1 MSQEDCYMF
10 GHHQPAQATVLYVQ
24 DVTGILEDEH
34 HVKMEFV
41 LEVHPPDG
49 QAFRAQTTHH
59 FLRWRPY
66 PQVGDVVNVKY
77 HPTSRAVALELKD
90 DIRYGEKGLKH
101 RQHAQRQAAQARRDA
116 LRYGEKG
123 LKHQQHAQRQAA
135 QARRD
140 ALLAAPPGT
149 PPASAT
155 SASDARMAELDPELR
170 ALLDLEEAE
179 RRAAQA
185 DGQL

>member
-1 MSQEDCYMF
+1 MF
-10 GHHQPAQATVLYVQ
+10 GHSHQPAQATVLYVQ
-24 DVTGILEDEH
+24 DVTGTFEDEH

-41 LEVHPPDG
+41 LEVHPANG

-66 PQVGDVVNVKY
+66 PQVGDVVTVKY
-77 HPTSRAVALELKD
+77 HPSSRAVALELKD
-90 DIRYGEKGLKH
+90 D
-101 RQHAQRQAAQARRDA
+101 

-123 LKHQQHAQRQAA
+123 LKHQQQSQRQAA
-135 QARRD
+135 QARRN

-155 SASDARMAELDPELR
+155 AASDARLAALDPELQ

>member
-1 MSQEDCYMF
+1 MF
-10 GHHQPAQATVLYVQ
+10 GKHESVQATVLYGQ
-24 DVTGILEDEH
+24 DVTGNWGDVH

-41 LEVHPPDG
+41 LEVHPSDG
-49 QAFRAQTTHH
+49 QTFRAKATHH

-90 DIRYGEKGLKH
+90 D
-101 RQHAQRQAAQARRDA
+101 

-123 LKHQQHAQRQAA
+123 LKHQQHTQRQTA

-179 RRAAQA
+179 RLAAQA

>member
-1 MSQEDCYMF
+1 MSQEDCGMF
-10 GHHQPAQATVLYVQ
+10 GHHHQPAQATVLYIQ

-41 LEVHPPDG
+41 LEIHPPDG
-49 QAFRAQTTHH
+49 QAFRAKTTHH
-59 FLRWRPY
+59 FVRWRPY

-77 HPTSRAVALELKD
+77 HPTSRGVALELKD
-90 DIRYGEKGLKH
+90 DN
-101 RQHAQRQAAQARRDA
+101 
-116 LRYGEKG
+116 RYGEKG
-123 LKHQQHAQRQAA
+123 LKHQQHTQRQAA

-155 SASDARMAELDPELR
+155 SAGDARLAELDPELQ
-170 ALLDLEEAE
+170 ALMDLEEAE

-185 DGQL
+185 DGQP